1 MPDSD
6 ADGPSTEVGGFE
18 ESWVQL
24 QVPDKGAQRERM
36 PNEDT
41 TDLQSVQNGASVDA
55 T

>member
-6 ADGPSTEVGGFE
+6 ADGPPTEVGGFE
-18 ESWVQL
+18 ESWILL

-41 TDLQSVQNGASVDA
+41 TDMQSMQVGASIDA
-55 T
+55 S